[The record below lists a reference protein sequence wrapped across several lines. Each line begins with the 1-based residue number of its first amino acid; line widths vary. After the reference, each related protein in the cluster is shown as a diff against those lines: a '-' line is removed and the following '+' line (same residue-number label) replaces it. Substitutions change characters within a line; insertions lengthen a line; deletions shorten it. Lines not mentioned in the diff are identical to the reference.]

1 MCRIVLR
8 IHSKLLTLAILLAS
22 LLAYTGLV
30 SGVASS
36 AAFPL
41 QLIADVKVIA
51 NMVAEGSDY
60 PPRERTMKIYYD
72 YINKR
77 ARADIDEGYEVEK
90 TYIRR
95 YDLENEYMVRYSTIN
110 DCKRSY
116 LGETM
121 PFPQI
126 PETTSYKGE
135 EVING
140 INSDYYVYNEEDT
153 SIHMYF
159 SRLDGS
165 PVKLI
170 QESIENGVS
179 THLLTFEYSNTE
191 IGSLDEEIFELPP
204 EYTHNS
210 CDRHIGGFPY
220 LHVFHYFVRF

>member
-1 MCRIVLR
+1 MYSMLR
-8 IHSKLLTLAILLAS
+8 VHSKLFTLVILFACLFPW
-22 LLAYTGLV
+22 TGLV
-30 SGVASS
+30 SAVVSS
-36 AAFPL
+36 AVFPL
-41 QLIADVKVIA
+41 QLTADVKIIA
-51 NMVAEGSDY
+51 NMVEEGSEY

-72 YINKR
+72 YVNKR

-95 YDLENEYMVRYSTIN
+95 YDLENEYMVRYNSIN

-126 PETTSYKGE
+126 PEAASYKGN

-140 INSDYYVYNEEDT
+140 VNSDYFVYTEEDT

-159 SRLDGS
+159 SKIDGS

-179 THLLTFEYSNTE
+179 VHLLTFEYSNTKL
-191 IGSLDEEIFELPP
+191 GSLDEEIFVLPP
-204 EYTHNS
+204 EHTHNS
-210 CDRHIGGFPY
+210 CQRHIGGFPY